1 MIEPA
6 ANPTVFESLLDFFDP
21 ARHAPAPLVLLPPAL
36 NPFPEGERVK
46 IYAKLM
52 YLTPTLNLKWA
63 PAYGMLAEA
72 AAAGRLEGIRRL
84 VEASSGNMA
93 LALAQQARAFGL
105 SGVSACV
112 PADLAFVKKELL
124 HLLGVELTYCTDG
137 PREPT
142 AIDKARSL
150 GAQDGF
156 LNLGQYGNAD
166 NPGAHARWTAPGV
179 WEQTGGAL
187 TVFCAGLGTTGTLVG
202 AREAFRSL
210 EARVQLVG
218 CLCAPGTAVPGVR
231 SEARL
236 AQIAF
241 DWREG
246 THRVEVATRE
256 SYKASLDLI
265 RSGLL
270 AGPSSGFALA
280 GLLRFLEGC
289 RRDSARWQELRNASG
304 DIVATFVCGDTPHL
318 YVDKYTTILDA
329 EDFAT

>member
-6 ANPTVFESLLDFFDP
+6 ANLNVFESLLDFFDP

-72 AAAGRLEGIRRL
+72 AAAGRLEGVRRL

-124 HLLGVELTYCTDG
+124 HLLGVELAYCTDG
-137 PREPT
+137 PREPS
-142 AIDKARSL
+142 AIDKARVL
-150 GAQDGF
+150 GAQEGC
-156 LNLGQYGNAD
+156 LNLGQYANPA
-166 NPGAHARWTAPGV
+166 NPGAHARWTVPGV

-210 EARVQLVG
+210 EARVHLVG

-241 DWREG
+241 DWRGG
-246 THRVEVATRE
+246 THQVEVATRE

-270 AGPSSGFALA
+270 AGPSSGFST
-280 GLLRFLEGC
+280 E
-289 RRDSARWQELRNASG
+289 
-304 DIVATFVCGDTPHL
+304 
-318 YVDKYTTILDA
+318 
-329 EDFAT
+329 